1 MELIILFALALGA
14 ASLFAR
20 FHVNQSKYELASSL
34 PELPFQPNKKIDHY
48 LWFSDTEFA
57 IPLLV
62 KGEPKIVK
70 KQKISEAV
78 RYEIYENGK
87 LQGGGTF
94 GEKRIPAIGVQE
106 PNGKKKYYVSSLGLK
121 LYFSTKNPSEV
132 TLEFMKKPGKTDT
145 EFYRQACSSLKES
158 IETFQ
163 ERQKKELEVLKE
175 NIGKESGGRFLSV
188 QAERI

>member
-34 PELPFQPNKKIDHY
+34 PELLFHPNKKIGHY

-70 KQKISEAV
+70 KQKISEVV

-87 LQGGGTF
+87 LQGGGAF
-94 GEKRIPAIGVQE
+94 DGKRIPAIE
-106 PNGKKKYYVSSLGLK
+106 AYERNGKKKYYVSSLGLK
-121 LYFSTKNPSEV
+121 LYFSTNDPSEV

-145 EFYRQACSSLKES
+145 EFYQQAYSSLEEA

-163 ERQKKELEVLKE
+163 ERKKTL
-175 NIGKESGGRFLSV
+175 
-188 QAERI
+188 